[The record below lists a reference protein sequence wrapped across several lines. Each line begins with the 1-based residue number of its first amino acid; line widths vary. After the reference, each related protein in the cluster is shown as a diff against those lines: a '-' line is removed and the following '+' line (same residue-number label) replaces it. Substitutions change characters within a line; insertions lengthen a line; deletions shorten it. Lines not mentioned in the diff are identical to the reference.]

1 MSTYL
6 LAHFPN
12 SWLFSDSSVSHQL
25 DTVKDKIEKRNF
37 PRVARLMIS
46 FLVRLIPFSHILRL
60 EFWKRQNNN
69 VYPSNLGE
77 SISDTNSPAP
87 EAVEEDR
94 VLPCLQRLQQ
104 LEKIYE
110 ELSNKPATI
119 PLEKDRMLME
129 SLDRI
134 KSVEYDLEQTKRV
147 CYV

>member
-1 MSTYL
+1 M
-6 LAHFPN
+6 AQFP
-12 SWLFSDSSVSHQL
+12 SSCLFSGSSVKL
-25 DTVKDKIEKRNF
+25 DTVKDKFDKRNF

-60 EFWKRQNNN
+60 EFWRRQNNN
-69 VYPSNLGE
+69 VYPSNLVE
-77 SISDTNSPAP
+77 SISDTPSPAP
-87 EAVEEDR
+87 ETVNEENR
-94 VLPCLQRLQQ
+94 VLPCLQRLQR
-104 LEKIYE
+104 LEKVYE
-110 ELSNKPATI
+110 ELSNKPAAI

>member
-1 MSTYL
+1 
-6 LAHFPN
+6 
-12 SWLFSDSSVSHQL
+12 
-25 DTVKDKIEKRNF
+25 
-37 PRVARLMIS
+37 MIS

-60 EFWKRQNNN
+60 EFWRQQNNN
-69 VYPSNLGE
+69 VYPSNLVE
-77 SISDTNSPAP
+77 SITDTNSSAP

-104 LEKIYE
+104 LEKVYE

-119 PLEKDRMLME
+119 PLEKDRMLMQ

-147 CYV
+147 SYV